1 MPPMATRPPAPAE
14 VSERALWLTAA
25 RTMTAPETTTWRGLA
40 GELDP
45 TAGPMRA
52 SVVPDVMARASLPA
66 PPAIPTEAARTS
78 TVTAVVADASTVSE
92 LALTPVFEPTAAVV
106 SALCVA
112 YAKRATVETRTRR
125 RRWSAPWWS

>member
-14 VSERALWLTAA
+14 VSASAFWLTAA
-25 RTMTAPETTTWRGLA
+25 RTMTAPVTTTWRGLL
-40 GELDP
+40 GEVLP

-52 SVVPDVMARASLPA
+52 CVVPDEMARASLPA
-66 PPAIPTEAARTS
+66 PPATETEAARVS

-92 LALTPVFEPTAAVV
+92 LALSPVFDPTAAVV

-112 YAKRATVETRTRR
+112 YARRTTVV
-125 RRWSAPWWS
+125 SPNPAPPRE